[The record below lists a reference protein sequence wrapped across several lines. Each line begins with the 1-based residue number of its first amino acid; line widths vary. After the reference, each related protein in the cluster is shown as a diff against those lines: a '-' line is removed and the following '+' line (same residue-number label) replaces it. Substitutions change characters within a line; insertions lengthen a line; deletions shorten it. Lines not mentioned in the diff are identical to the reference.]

1 MMPTDAERFKFWAD
15 RECIDWPGELTAQA
29 YRAWCDLLGYSAH
42 SGAFEKFKEDYANHG
57 LRTHD

>member
-29 YRAWCDLLGYSAH
+29 YRAWCDLLGT
-42 SGAFEKFKEDYANHG
+42 
-57 LRTHD
+57 LRTLARLRSSKRTTLTTG